1 MQEPAL
7 LSDFS
12 WWKYRC
18 WAKKSYKTPNKF
30 SQQDPA
36 PTSVVLNSDELGGRE
51 GIIKPTVIWQ
61 MVLLLNLV
69 VIPALSSPLTWRE
82 WEIIV
87 VSPNCRRAII
97 WHIGCY
103 GSDWLL
109 SHCSWEAAT
118 GSFCHIKRWKQF
130 QNKLLCYETSLSLV
144 WNSGSKGQILK
155 ALLEFQVWICLGLAT
170 DHLSLSVMEFVWT
183 ESCSL
188 ENSGWVQSLGF
199 IKSSYQNRVV
209 QDKKWK

>member
-12 WWKYRC
+12 WWKYGC
-18 WAKKSYKTPNKF
+18 WGKKSCKTANKF
-30 SQQDPA
+30 SQQDPG
-36 PTSVVLNSDELGGRE
+36 PTSVVWNSDEPGRRR
-51 GIIKPTVIWQ
+51 GNNQTNHD
-61 MVLLLNLV
+61 LTNGLNLV
-69 VIPALSSPLTWRE
+69 VVPALSSPLTWRD

-87 VSPNCRRAII
+87 IGPNCRKAII

-103 GSDWLL
+103 GSDWLF
-109 SHCSWEAAT
+109 SRCSWEDAT
-118 GSFCHIKRWKQF
+118 GSFCRIKRWKQF
-130 QNKLLCYETSLSLV
+130 QNKLLCYKTSLSLV
-144 WNSGSKGQILK
+144 WNSGLKGRILK

-170 DHLSLSVMEFVWT
+170 DHLPLGVVEFVWT

-199 IKSSYQNRVV
+199 IKSSYQSRVV